1 MAGSQSGSDTV
12 FGTGDGFDGQ
22 LLVGQIKLLEADGVQ
37 AVTRWLVHEATIIGG
52 CDNVA
57 GPTAAGRWA
66 MMTNEQRMLIR
77 TPGSPWTAPDVVGYE
92 NENHLQEIL
101 AAQPGWIPGINE
113 PAVTARELPTTA
125 GPIDVCI
132 VGSDGGLTVVECKL
146 ASNSEKRRMVVGQVI
161 DYASAIWLGG
171 PDDFLRRW
179 ASRTGEDLADSLPD
193 AVPALAANIEA
204 ARIDLC
210 LAVDEI
216 DDDLRRLVEYLN
228 KATRADLRV
237 TAMQLAYAK
246 QGDIEVL
253 VPSTYGGEIAETK
266 ARDAGL
272 AKASWT
278 KESFLDAIGNER
290 DRLATERLMELT
302 EAADGSHREPPIW
315 YGLRPGG
322 GVFLTPGGG
331 RRAPVWLYVNSRR
344 EVTICGSWNNW
355 TGNVSNHH
363 EVYEELAELLGQD
376 HRAGAK
382 GVPLATLDLD
392 VLWPV
397 LVRCAAGLDDLLGG
411 NR

>member
-1 MAGSQSGSDTV
+1 MSNLGDEGGDQLRVTRRPRQQGRRGFVAGSQSGSDSV
-12 FGTGDGFDGQ
+12 SSTGNGLDGQ
-22 LLVGQIKLLEADGVQ
+22 LLVGQIKLVEADGVQ
-37 AVTRWLVHEATIIGG
+37 AISGWLFHEATIIGG

-57 GPTAAGRWA
+57 GATAAGRWA
-66 MMTNEQRMLIR
+66 TTTNEQRMLIR

-171 PDDFLRRW
+171 PHDFLRRW

-193 AVPALAANIEA
+193 AVPALAANIES

-237 TAMQLAYAK
+237 TAVQLAYAK
-246 QGDIEVL
+246 QGDVEVL

-272 AKASWT
+272 AKVTWT
-278 KESFLDAIGNER
+278 KESFLEALAGDADRSAAQRLCDLVEQEIG
-290 DRLATERLMELT
+290 
-302 EAADGSHREPPIW
+302 
-315 YGLRPGG
+315 
-322 GVFLTPGGG
+322 
-331 RRAPVWLYVNSRR
+331 RAHV
-344 EVTICGSWNNW
+344 
-355 TGNVSNHH
+355 
-363 EVYEELAELLGQD
+363 
-376 HRAGAK
+376 
-382 GVPLATLDLD
+382 
-392 VLWPV
+392 
-397 LVRCAAGLDDLLGG
+397 
-411 NR
+411 

>member
-1 MAGSQSGSDTV
+1 
-12 FGTGDGFDGQ
+12 
-22 LLVGQIKLLEADGVQ
+22 
-37 AVTRWLVHEATIIGG
+37 
-52 CDNVA
+52 
-57 GPTAAGRWA
+57 
-66 MMTNEQRMLIR
+66 MTNEQRMLIR
-77 TPGSPWTAPDVVGYE
+77 TPGSPWTAPEVVGYE

-171 PDDFLRRW
+171 PADFLCRW
-179 ASRTGEDLADSLPD
+179 ASRTGDDLADSLPD

-237 TAMQLAYAK
+237 TAVQLAYAK
-246 QGDIEVL
+246 QGDVEVL

-272 AKASWT
+272 AKVSWT
-278 KESFLDAIGNER
+278 KESFLEALAGDA
-290 DRLATERLMELT
+290 DRLAAQRLCDLVEQ
-302 EAADGSHREPPIW
+302 ADGPRRRPPLW
-315 YGLRPGG
+315 FGARPGG
-322 GVFLTPGGG
+322 GIYLHPGGG
-331 RRAPVWLYVNSRR
+331 HKAPAWLFVNSRG
-344 EVTICGSWNNW
+344 ELTITGTWTNWRDQLTNNSD
-355 TGNVSNHH
+355 GF
-363 EVYEELAELLGQD
+363 EEFAALLGQD
-376 HRAGAK
+376 HRQQAR
-382 GVPLATLDLD
+382 GVQVSTLDLD

-397 LVRCAAGLDDLLGG
+397 LLRCAQRLDELVVGSRDG
-411 NR
+411 RQ